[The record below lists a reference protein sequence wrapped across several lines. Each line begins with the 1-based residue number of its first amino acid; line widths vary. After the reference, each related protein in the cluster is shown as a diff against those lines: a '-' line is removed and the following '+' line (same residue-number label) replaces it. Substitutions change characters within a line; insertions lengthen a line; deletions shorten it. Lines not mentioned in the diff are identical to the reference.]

1 MLDTPSTFRSEH
13 GFSLPELMISV
24 ALLLII
30 SASVTS
36 GLLQM
41 TNSQKTIW
49 NRTQLHAGV
58 RSATELLQQEVGQAG
73 RVTLPGTVTLTA
85 PIAVNTNIATV
96 SSTLGMFAGERI
108 LIEPG
113 SNEETVQIA
122 AVNSATQFTIVRS
135 VDSADSTVQVGTP
148 PVSATWFVNAHPIG
162 AKVRVSGGFAGGIV
176 PPAPGFLNGSTPSVL
191 KLYGDV
197 NGDGNMVYVEY
208 TCDPAPGTGNLYR
221 NAMPFDQTTA
231 KLPPDGT
238 QVLLSSIQPNPNN
251 TPCFTYMPNP
261 LPVVTSS
268 GIDNTYVLDVAI
280 TLTVQTQTRDPITN
294 QFQLETKALLNVS
307 PRNVFNVWQL
317 ASSGIHAKV
326 QPMPPTVAALLP

>member
-1 MLDTPSTFRSEH
+1 MLNTATALRSEG

-24 ALLLII
+24 AILLMI
-30 SASVTS
+30 SAGVTS

-58 RSATELLQQEVGQAG
+58 RSATELLTQEVGQAG
-73 RVTLPGTVTLTA
+73 RVTLPGSVTLTA
-85 PIAVNTNIATV
+85 PIAVNATTATV
-96 SSTLGMFAGERI
+96 SSTAGMFPGERV
-108 LIEPG
+108 LVEPG

-135 VDSADSTVQVGTP
+135 VDSGDSTVLVGTP
-148 PVSATWFVNAHPIG
+148 LQPAMWFVNAHPIG
-162 AKVRVSGGFAGGIV
+162 ATLRVSGGFSSGIV
-176 PPAPGFLNGSTPSVL
+176 PPAPGFTNGSTGSLL

-208 TCDPAPGTGNLYR
+208 SCDPLPGSGNLYR
-221 NAMPFDQTTA
+221 NVMAFDQATA
-231 KLPPDGT
+231 KLAPTST
-238 QVLLSSIQPNPNN
+238 QVLLGSIQPNPGN
-251 TPCFTYMPNP
+251 TPCFTYMPSP
-261 LPVVTSS
+261 LPVVPSN
-268 GIDNTYVLDVAI
+268 GVPNTYVLDVAI
-280 TLTVQTQTRDPITN
+280 TLTVQTQIKDPITN
-294 QFQLETKALLNVS
+294 QFQTETKALLNVS

-317 ASSGIHAKV
+317 ANSGMHSRV